1 MNVRSAAERFAGG
14 FLLWSLLF
22 LAGAALRLL
31 DVGRPADGRVRES
44 WRECDYAAIARNFV
58 REGMDILS
66 PRIDW
71 RGDGPGFAEM
81 EFPAV
86 PWAMAVLDKAFGYRE
101 TYGRWLMFAASLL
114 TLLVFFALARSILP
128 AAGALAS
135 SAVFVLSPLVIRVS
149 NSLQPEALMLLLEVF
164 AVFAFLR
171 WLEKDTW
178 GWYSLALAATAAAIL
193 VKLPAVHLGIFFL
206 LLLVGRKGLAA
217 LRRLRVWLFGALSLL
232 PGVLWYLHAHRF
244 WVQYG
249 NSLGVSNE
257 SHWIGPDLFANPGV
271 LLKLLVNLAKLEIGL
286 VWTPLG
292 LAAAAYALVFL
303 RKQAVVRIGAAWTAA
318 VAVYYFV
325 AIRTLGDTW
334 AAYYHVASAPA
345 AALLIGAGAAGFLAF
360 CRRRRQSSGG
370 IRDSTAFGA
379 LPRMAAA
386 SLGLIAILGFEGVM
400 VLRDIHPTRFQG
412 LYECAQRFKPLVPEG
427 SLILASGDVSRDE
440 TGKPVAYNASYMF
453 FWLDRKGFNIPSDG
467 YSLEA
472 VEAFVR
478 RGAGYFVLEKETVKN
493 APRFLEDL
501 KSKAVLLS
509 ECPEA
514 YLFRF

>member
-1 MNVRSAAERFAGG
+1 MNAGSVSDRLAG
-14 FLLWSLLF
+14 RGLLLWILLF
-22 LAGAALRLL
+22 LAGAGLRVL
-31 DVGRPADGRVRES
+31 DVGRQADGRVRES
-44 WRECDYAAIARNFV
+44 WRECDYAAVARNFV

-86 PWAMAVLDKAFGYRE
+86 PWAMAALDKAFGYRE
-101 TYGRWLMFAASLL
+101 TYGRWLMFAASLF
-114 TLLVFFALARSILP
+114 TLLVFFALARSVLP
-128 AAGALAS
+128 AAGALAA

-149 NSLQPEALMLLLEVF
+149 NSLQPEALMLLLEVL
-164 AVFAFLR
+164 AVYAFLR
-171 WLEKDTW
+171 WLDQDSW
-178 GWYSLALAATAAAIL
+178 VWYALALASTAAAVL
-193 VKLPAVHLGIFFL
+193 VKAPAVHLGIFFV
-206 LLLVGRKGLAA
+206 LLLVGRKGFAA
-217 LRRLRVWLFGALSLL
+217 FRRLRVWVFGALSLL
-232 PGVLWYLHAHRF
+232 PGALWYLHAHRF

-257 SHWIGPDLFANPGV
+257 YHWIGPDLFAHPGV
-271 LLKLLVNLAKLEIGL
+271 FLRLLVNLAKLEIGL

-303 RKQAVVRIGAAWTAA
+303 RKQAAVRVGAAWIAA
-318 VAVYYFV
+318 VAVYYLV
-325 AIRTLGDTW
+325 AVRTLGDTW

-345 AALLIGAGAAGFLAF
+345 AALLIGAGAAGFLAYG
-360 CRRRRQSSGG
+360 RRRAS
-370 IRDSTAFGA
+370 GA
-379 LPRMAAA
+379 LSPAAWSAAA
-386 SLGLIAILGFEGVM
+386 LGLVAVLAFEGFM
-400 VLRDIHPTRFQG
+400 VVRDLHPTRFQG
-412 LYECAQRFKPLVPEG
+412 LYACARSFQPLIPEG
-427 SLILASGDVSRDE
+427 ALIVASGGASRDE

-453 FWLDRKGFNIPSDG
+453 FWLDRKGFSIPSDG

-472 VEAFVR
+472 VEALVR
-478 RGAGYFVLEKETVKN
+478 RGARYFVLERETVKN

-514 YLFRF
+514 FLFRF